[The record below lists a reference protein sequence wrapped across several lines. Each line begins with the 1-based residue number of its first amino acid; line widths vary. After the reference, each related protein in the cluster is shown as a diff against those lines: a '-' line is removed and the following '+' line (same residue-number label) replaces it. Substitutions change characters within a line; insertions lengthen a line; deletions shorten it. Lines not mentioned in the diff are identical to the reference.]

1 MPLRT
6 LWFEVWAI
14 RPPGHP
20 KVAICYTSKAA
31 TLFCLC
37 LFLVTTKAADRCE
50 ELIKMDGLFNRAFQ
64 ACPLSFYS
72 FRFRQDAKLCAEKL
86 GEAVSKPL
94 TAKGQ
99 QAFESRAKELGKD
112 GICRKLVSDFPLTL
126 KP

>member
-1 MPLRT
+1 MRAPCILGRSEAAGSKCALALLLLT
-6 LWFEVWAI
+6 VF
-14 RPPGHP
+14 
-20 KVAICYTSKAA
+20 TSTA
-31 TLFCLC
+31 TSNAL
-37 LFLVTTKAADRCE
+37 AADRCE
-50 ELIKMDGLFNRAFQ
+50 ELIKMDGLFSRAFQ

-94 TAKGQ
+94 AAKGQ

-112 GICRKLVSDFPLTL
+112 GICRKLVSDFPMTL